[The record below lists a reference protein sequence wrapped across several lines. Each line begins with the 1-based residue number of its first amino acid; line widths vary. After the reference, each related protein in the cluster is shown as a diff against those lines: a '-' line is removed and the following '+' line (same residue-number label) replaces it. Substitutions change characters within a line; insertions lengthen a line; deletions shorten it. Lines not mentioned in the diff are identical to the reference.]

1 MKKKR
6 PSAGRKC
13 ETFVTSARRCRS
25 SRLYRGIQTRFFEI
39 YLFELIASGNDERG
53 LSRVTR
59 FGKPQCVAQRHAL
72 AGKRGIKNLRPNA
85 GASELH
91 RTTEWVTATTR
102 IEVAVVNVELEP
114 TSRYKQKLI
123 EIGRADRALH
133 CANPTHESV
142 NFFSRV
148 PLAICPILGGENH
161 VLQRR
166 DLFRCNH
173 LTLLSMYCFVLS
185 CFAQAHTRASVHLN
199 ATILMRQ
206 EGEA

>member
-6 PSAGRKC
+6 PRAGRKC

-39 YLFELIASGNDERG
+39 NLFELIASGNDERG

-85 GASELH
+85 GASELP

-133 CANPTHESV
+133 CANPTYESV

-148 PLAICPILGGENH
+148 SLAICHERESNFL
-161 VLQRR
+161 R
-166 DLFRCNH
+166 
-173 LTLLSMYCFVLS
+173 
-185 CFAQAHTRASVHLN
+185 QAFGLVV
-199 ATILMRQ
+199 
-206 EGEA
+206 